1 MARAYKTTKNDNKM
15 ERLELLGSTLHAK
28 QRTTPYGQQVAEGGT
43 AAVSTGEELPGQ
55 MDCHHH
61 NGQRHKK
68 ATLNT
73 HKY

>member
-1 MARAYKTTKNDNKM
+1 MTTKWK
-15 ERLELLGSTLHAK
+15 RLELLGSTLRAK
-28 QRTTPYGQQVAEGGT
+28 QRTTPNGQRVAEGGT

-61 NGQRHKK
+61 DGQKHKK